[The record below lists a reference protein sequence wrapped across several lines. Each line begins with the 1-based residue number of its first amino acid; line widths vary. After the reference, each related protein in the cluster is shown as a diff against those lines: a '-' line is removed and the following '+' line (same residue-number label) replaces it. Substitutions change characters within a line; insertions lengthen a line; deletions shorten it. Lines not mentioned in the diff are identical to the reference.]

1 MATRPCAA
9 TVPTSRGRKC
19 RHPRWLFPSRKK
31 LRERLG
37 LKPDDVLEVLLEVLL
52 EDSKLTLLPQRTPP
66 PLRRKG
72 RVLVVES
79 GATADL
85 GQALSRLREERLDE
99 PSR

>member
-1 MATRPCAA
+1 MQITLDKF
-9 TVPTSRGRKC
+9 GRILI
-19 RHPRWLFPSRKK
+19 PKK

-37 LKPDDVLEVLLEVLL
+37 LKPDDVLEVQL
-52 EDSKLTLLPQRTPP
+52 EDGKLTLLPQRTPP

-85 GQALSRLREERLDE
+85 GQALTRLREERLDE
-99 PSR
+99 LSR